1 MIGTCVCGHVRFDMT
16 GPPLVVHACHCTWC
30 QRETGGPHAVNA
42 MIESDRVRVL
52 AGQPTEVVTPSNS
65 GKGQIILRCPECQV
79 ALWSHYSG
87 MGRQLAFVRTGTLA
101 TPDAFPPDIHIF
113 TSTMQ
118 NWYMLPSGIPNVPA
132 YYNRNQ
138 YWTDAA
144 LKRLALLRAS

>member
-1 MIGTCVCGHVRFDMT
+1 MIGTCVCGHVQFDMT
-16 GPPLVVHACHCTWC
+16 GPPLFVHACHCTWC

-42 MIESDRVRVL
+42 MIEGDRVRVL

-65 GKGQIILRCPECQV
+65 GKGQTILRCPECQV

-87 MGRQLAFVRTGTLA
+87 MGRKLAFVRTGTLA

-113 TSTMQ
+113 TSTSQ
-118 NWYMLPSGIPNVPA
+118 NWYVLPPGVPNVPA
-132 YYNRNQ
+132 YYDRKQ

-144 LKRLALLRAS
+144 LERLAVLRAG